1 MGKFLLAQKWVR
13 MAEFARPFVRYDSVV
28 LRIGSAFFSLFIY
41 FFFIFCMNLRDH
53 KYSKLWEPSFLREF
67 LLTLKYAKMTQNA
80 SMTLD
85 PLGGGE
91 PTVPPP
97 GPQLHFCL
105 LPFPLIV
112 ILLKKR

>member
-1 MGKFLLAQKWVR
+1 
-13 MAEFARPFVRYDSVV
+13 
-28 LRIGSAFFSLFIY
+28 
-41 FFFIFCMNLRDH
+41 MNLRDH

-105 LPFPLIV
+105 LPFPLIL